1 MITAETQRKGREN
14 FSLSLSPPGFWP
26 VFFHYLLGAFS
37 APLRLCGLLV
47 LLLLAGCEQPPDPA
61 IRFGLAQ
68 APITLD
74 PRFATDAASYR
85 VNRLLYC
92 PLVEFGEDYR
102 PRPKLARW
110 ERVDPLRYRFTLLD
124 DCRRFSDGRRLTA
137 ADVVATYRSVLAE
150 GSKSPHKGSLSMVE
164 SVRAPDEETV
174 EFRLT
179 RSDPLFPGRLTL
191 GVLPRA
197 LIEAGHPFREQPV
210 GSGPFNFLAWPA
222 PGELHLIRRSDGQ
235 EVVFLKVPDATVR
248 VLKLLRGEIDL
259 TQGDL
264 PAELLRW
271 AEQREGVKVIASR
284 GDTFA
289 YIGFNL
295 ADPVTGDPRVRR
307 AVALALDREAIIR
320 YLLGGHAR
328 PAAAILPPDHW
339 AGYRGEAGFA
349 HDPAAA
355 RALLREAGYGPDH
368 PLRLSYKTSSNAQRL
383 RIATVIQ
390 DQLRQAGIE
399 VEIRSYDWG
408 TFYSDIK
415 AGRFQMYTLAWVG
428 LKMPDIFRYVFHS
441 TSVPPAG
448 ANRGR
453 YADPEVDALIEQA
466 EATPAEAE
474 QAGIYRRI
482 QQRLLETLP
491 YVPLWYEDQVALVRS
506 GIGGYRVWP
515 DGRYDALL
523 TTHKQRP

>member
-1 MITAETQRKGREN
+1 MTVHFHKVLCASA
-14 FSLSLSPPGFWP
+14 SLWLIF
-26 VFFHYLLGAFS
+26 LLT
-37 APLRLCGLLV
+37 
-47 LLLLAGCEQPPDPA
+47 GCEQVQDPA

-102 PRPKLARW
+102 PRPRLARW
-110 ERVDPLRYRFTLLD
+110 ERVGARRYRFTLLD
-124 DCRRFSDGRRLTA
+124 RCRRFSDGRHLSAR
-137 ADVVATYRSVLAE
+137 DVVATYRSVLAR

-164 SVRAPDEETV
+164 SVETPDEETV
-174 EFRLT
+174 EFRLS
-179 RSDPLFPGRLTL
+179 RPDPLFPGRLTL
-191 GVLPRA
+191 GILPAA

-222 PGELHLIRRSDGQ
+222 PGELHLLRRSDGQ

-271 AEQREGVKVIASR
+271 TRKREGVRVLSSR

-339 AGYRGEAGFA
+339 AGYRGGAGFT

-355 RALLREAGYGPDH
+355 RRLLREVGYGPDH
-368 PLRLSYKTSSNAQRL
+368 PLRLTYKTSSNAQRL

-390 DQLRQAGIE
+390 DQLRAVGIQ
-399 VEIRSYDWG
+399 VDIRSYDWG

-415 AGRFQMYTLAWVG
+415 AGRFQMYSLAWVG

-441 TSVPPAG
+441 ASVPPAG

-453 YADPEVDALIEQA
+453 YADPQVDALIEQA
-466 EATPAEAE
+466 EGTEDERE

-482 QQRLLETLP
+482 QRRLLETLP
-491 YVPLWYEDQVALVRS
+491 YVPLWYEDQVALVRA
-506 GIGGYRVWP
+506 GITGYRVWP
-515 DGRYDALL
+515 DGRYDALASTRKL
-523 TTHKQRP
+523 TP